1 MSRDNRL
8 KAVTTLS
15 SLWDGSPID
24 RARSMA
30 GESLRAYDRRLSL
43 HLMLQ
48 PYLAM
53 QLLSDPLLQGQ
64 GILGRCLMTWP
75 TSLAG
80 QRSYQ
85 AVDLSKDAVLKRYH
99 HRLSALFHKPWS
111 LSADGAL
118 QLSPLTLSPLAR
130 RRWIDLHDAIEAQ
143 LGEFGELASVRPS
156 GSKAADNLLRVA
168 GILAVVEESSV
179 VEVDHIQRAST
190 LVGYYLTEIQRLTEQ
205 EPVCRVKEEADRL
218 LRWLQVK
225 NWKRFSIR
233 ELNRNGP
240 RFARKSSRHAAKL
253 LVELI
258 DHQWLIS
265 DGHTFEVR
273 HVQS

>member
-1 MSRDNRL
+1 M
-8 KAVTTLS
+8 
-15 SLWDGSPID
+15 
-24 RARSMA
+24 
-30 GESLRAYDRRLSL
+30 
-43 HLMLQ
+43 
-48 PYLAM
+48 
-53 QLLSDPLLQGQ
+53 
-64 GILGRCLMTWP
+64 
-75 TSLAG
+75 
-80 QRSYQ
+80 
-85 AVDLSKDAVLKRYH
+85 
-99 HRLSALFHKPWS
+99 
-111 LSADGAL
+111 
-118 QLSPLTLSPLAR
+118 LSPLSLSPLAR

-143 LGEFGELASVRPS
+143 LGEFGELANVRPS

-218 LRWLQVK
+218 LRWLQLK
-225 NWKRFSIR
+225 GWKRFSVR

-258 DHQWLIS
+258 DHQWLIT
-265 DGHTFEVR
+265 DGQTFEVR
-273 HVQS
+273 HVQY